1 MPPQSRRERRRKL
14 MAIAAGQSGY
24 FTAAQ
29 ALEAG
34 FSYAAQRYHTVHAN
48 WLRTGRGIYRL
59 PEWPSGAHEDLV
71 RWTLWS
77 SNRAVVSHETA
88 LSVHELGDVNPERV
102 HLTVPPGFRARAE
115 GVILHRA
122 VLDPAEKQA
131 AEGFTV
137 TTAAR
142 SLVDVAA
149 GPLDLD
155 QLAAAVSEA
164 LGRGLVTAR
173 QLRER
178 ADAVGAQAA
187 FRIERS
193 LALDGA

>member
-1 MPPQSRRERRRKL
+1 
-14 MAIAAGQSGY
+14 MAVAAAQSGH

-34 FSYAAQRYHTVHAN
+34 YSYAAQRYHSVNAN
-48 WLRTGRGIYRL
+48 WLRVGRGLYRL
-59 PEWPSGAHEDLV
+59 PDWPSGGHEDLV
-71 RWTLWS
+71 RWSLWS
-77 SNRAVVSHETA
+77 GGQAVASHETA

-102 HLTVPPGFRARAE
+102 HLTVPPRFRARAE

-122 VLDPAEKQA
+122 VLEPSEKQA
-131 AEGFTV
+131 REGFSV
-137 TTAAR
+137 TTPLR

-149 GPLDLD
+149 GSLDLD
-155 QLAAAVSEA
+155 QLATAVSEA
-164 LGRGLVTAR
+164 LDRGLVTAR
-173 QLRER
+173 QLREQ

-193 LALDGA
+193 LALVRD